1 MNQIWT
7 NRQPVTL
14 LWDKGHCQHKFW
26 KNDLHWSLEL
36 VSEDFGKSKCSAN
49 DTSNPSHT
57 VAYCHIQPTCVIVY
71 NDLYVQTTSSSLV
84 FETSKRKHLI
94 KSQLVS
100 VINSCQNP
108 KHNNHQLMGGHH
120 STGQIRLLQVM
131 PGRQDLNDWLLTK
144 KKLLAQKHRMT
155 GYVWTSARDNIQSAR
170 YHDIYHIYIYMM
182 SKYYIIFDIQYLNNM
197 TNKNIHQK

>member
-1 MNQIWT
+1 
-7 NRQPVTL
+7 
-14 LWDKGHCQHKFW
+14 
-26 KNDLHWSLEL
+26 
-36 VSEDFGKSKCSAN
+36 
-49 DTSNPSHT
+49 
-57 VAYCHIQPTCVIVY
+57 
-71 NDLYVQTTSSSLV
+71 
-84 FETSKRKHLI
+84 
-94 KSQLVS
+94 
-100 VINSCQNP
+100 
-108 KHNNHQLMGGHH
+108 MGGHH